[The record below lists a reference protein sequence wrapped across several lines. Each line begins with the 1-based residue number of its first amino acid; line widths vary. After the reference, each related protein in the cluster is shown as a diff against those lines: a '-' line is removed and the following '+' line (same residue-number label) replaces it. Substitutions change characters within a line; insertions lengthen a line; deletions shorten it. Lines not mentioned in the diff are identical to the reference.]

1 MMSYSSRVYRQR
13 NAHAHDESA
22 KEPFVG
28 KQHEEGPQKEA
39 PSFIQ
44 EKMTVN
50 QPGDAFE
57 KEADAMADTVVNRQ
71 PAGPIA
77 SSPKIAPIQRLAT
90 SSEDEK
96 LGTNDARMKLDKDI
110 QEKPLDEANKKDSDK
125 DPEQKHGGPDPAAA
139 DPEVKKRKVIQHKEE
154 KDKPGQKEEKKKKE
168 KPGQVQKKSDH
179 HSGGVSEKVSSNIE
193 QTAGKGSPMPPSLL
207 NEMNHS
213 FGFDFSDVSIHNDRR
228 SAEMNKELH
237 SQAFTH
243 GKDIYFNQG
252 KYNTDNAAGK
262 KLLAHELTHVIQQT
276 GSQQTPTHASS
287 ASTAGTVQAYRPKKA
302 FNFGRQDTPD
312 TKEDSFDPKKDKNT
326 KPWIE
331 DIYIVFTGT
340 DTDTDGAKVPTGFLI
355 AFYHKGAGS
364 PGILP
369 MISFPITGG
378 KHTEM
383 YTHAGDFTVTRIEG
397 VGYSN
402 TSNDTNELPHDNP
415 KEGPNNKYDVD
426 LNSNM
431 SYAIFFYKGEAIHLG
446 ALDTGSH
453 GCVHV
458 DWGGPTDHGQTIQ
471 QRRLNYH
478 SVVGLTKVHVSYT
491 DAILPEL
498 CCKIYEQKK
507 IKKGTG
513 SNPCDKT
520 KAQDCP

>member
-1 MMSYSSRVYRQR
+1 MSYSSRVYRQR
-13 NAHAHDESA
+13 NAHSHDESA

-28 KQHEEGPQKEA
+28 KQHAEGPQKDD

-44 EKMTVN
+44 KKMTVN
-50 QPGDAFE
+50 QPGDAYE
-57 KEADAMADTVVNRQ
+57 KEADTMADAVVNRQ
-71 PAGPIA
+71 SAAPVGQSGNI
-77 SSPKIAPIQRLAT
+77 SPIQRLAT
-90 SSEDEK
+90 SADEEK

-110 QEKPLDEANKKDSDK
+110 QEKPMEENGNPDQEKENKPKK
-125 DPEQKHGGPDPAAA
+125 GNLNPAAN

-154 KDKPGQKEEKKKKE
+154 KEKQEPKHKEEKKS
-168 KPGQVQKKSDH
+168 KPGQVQKKSDRNETT
-179 HSGGVSEKVSSNIE
+179 VSESLSANIE
-193 QTAGKGSPMPPSLL
+193 QSSGKGRPMHPSLL
-207 NEMNHS
+207 NEMNQS
-213 FGFDFSDVSIHNDRR
+213 FGFDFSDVSIHNDRH
-228 SAEMNKELH
+228 SAEMNRELQ

-252 KYNTDNAAGK
+252 KYNTENTAGK
-262 KLLAHELTHVIQQT
+262 KLLAHELTHVVQQT
-276 GSQQTPTHASS
+276 GGQTKSS
-287 ASTAGTVQAYRPKKA
+287 AARQGGTSSPVQAYRPKKA
-302 FNFGRQDTPD
+302 FNFGRKDVPGMT
-312 TKEDSFDPKKDKNT
+312 EESFDPKKDKKT

-331 DIYIVFTGT
+331 DIYIIFTGT
-340 DTDTDGAKVPTGFLI
+340 DTDTDGAKVPTGVLA
-355 AFYHKGAGS
+355 AFYHDSGSGGAAM
-364 PGILP
+364 P
-369 MISFPITGG
+369 MISFPVTGG

-446 ALDTGSH
+446 ALDIGSH

-458 DWGGPTDHGQTIQ
+458 DWGGPTDEGQTDQ

-478 SVVGLTKVHVSYT
+478 SVVGLTKVHVAYS

-513 SNPCDKT
+513 SNPCNTT